1 MSAKKS
7 VNVVIGDKLYTL
19 SGYEEKEYLE
29 QVASYING
37 KIDENG
43 AIDKGLKD
51 GQRILDTYINNTL
64 K

>member
-37 KIDENG
+37 KIDENFLEYVE
-43 AIDKGLKD
+43 AQDCVFEDIDF
-51 GQRILDTYINNTL
+51 RIYY
-64 K
+64 